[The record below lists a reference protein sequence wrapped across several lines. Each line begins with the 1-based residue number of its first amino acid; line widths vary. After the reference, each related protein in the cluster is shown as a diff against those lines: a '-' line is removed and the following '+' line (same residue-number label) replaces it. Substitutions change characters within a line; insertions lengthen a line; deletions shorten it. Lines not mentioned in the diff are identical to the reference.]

1 MVSFPPALGLWA
13 PDDGLSREEA
23 ARSLCTAQRGR
34 TSDSKVTDSRE
45 ADKDTKLWCRVGTVQ
60 LRLEE
65 GQSPD
70 LPNDPHLEE
79 S

>member
-1 MVSFPPALGLWA
+1 MKEAVMVSFPPALGLRA
-13 PDDGLSREEA
+13 PDGGLSEKA
-23 ARSLCTAQRGR
+23 ARSLRREEGLQTARSQTAGR
-34 TSDSKVTDSRE
+34 QIRTQSCGAT
-45 ADKDTKLWCRVGTVQ
+45 G
-60 LRLEE
+60 E